1 MPERHLPVRPNLE
14 QLKHQAKDLL
24 AAIRAGDAEAL
35 ADLQQFHPEHIAP
48 GEAKLADAQLVLAR
62 SYQVPSWPRL
72 VLACRV
78 TDAIWR
84 DDIDVLRELVTKN
97 PALVHEQALARP
109 TSNWGAPMSYAANLG
124 RAKMIEMLRDSGAT
138 DFEHA
143 LERAV
148 LQGQVETARML
159 HKMAGEPQL
168 PNHILSN
175 PTYTLNVEGAK
186 VCFELGAKV
195 YDAEGKNI
203 SYADVVL
210 ETDSRKPEAKHAI
223 LEMLAEHGFQ
233 FPDTPTMALH
243 RGRIDLLEEHLR
255 RDPNLLSRQFTM
267 AEIYPAELNCTGA
280 HQPELATHG
289 TPLEG
294 ATLLHMCAD
303 YDEIEIARWLL
314 DRGMDPNARAAVDAD
329 GFGGHTALFATV
341 VSQPAFWINHNHR
354 EPSAPFTQLL
364 LDRGADPD
372 IRASLRKKL
381 HPGYGEDF
389 LREYRDVTALSWG
402 ERYAHKKF
410 VNAEAMRLIA
420 ARGGH
425 M

>member
-1 MPERHLPVRPNLE
+1 MPARHLPVRPNLE

-24 AAIRAGDAEAL
+24 AAIRADEPEAL

-48 GEAKLADAQLVLAR
+48 AEAKLADAQLVLAR

-72 VLACRV
+72 VTACRV

-84 DDIDVLRELVTKN
+84 DDIEALRALIAKN
-97 PALVHEQALARP
+97 PVLIHEQALARP
-109 TSNWGAPMSYAANLG
+109 KSNWGAPMSYAANLG
-124 RAKMIEMLRDSGAT
+124 RDKMIEMLSEFGAT
-138 DFEHA
+138 DFQHA

-159 HKMAGEPQL
+159 HKMAGQPPL
-168 PNHILSN
+168 PANILSN
-175 PTYTLNVEGAK
+175 PTYTLSVEGAK

-195 YDAEGKNI
+195 YDASGKNI
-203 SYADVVL
+203 SFADVVL

-223 LEMLAEHGFQ
+223 LEMLAQHGFQ

-255 RDPNLLSRQFTM
+255 RDPNLLCRQFTM
-267 AEIYPAELNCTGA
+267 AEIYPIELNCQGA
-280 HQPELATHG
+280 YQPEMATHG
-289 TPLEG
+289 TPLAG
-294 ATLLHMCAD
+294 ATLLHMCVD
-303 YDEIEIARWLL
+303 YDELEIAKWLL

-329 GFGGHTALFATV
+329 GFGGHTALFGTV
-341 VSQPAFWINHNHR
+341 VSQRAFWINLHQS
-354 EPSAPFTQLL
+354 EPDATFTQLL
-364 LDRGADPD
+364 LDRGADPN

-389 LREYRDVTALSWG
+389 LRECRDVTALSWG

-420 ARGGH
+420 ERGGLP
-425 M
+425 

>member
-24 AAIRAGDAEAL
+24 AAIRAGDADAL
-35 ADLQQFHPEHIAP
+35 ADLQQFHPEHIVP
-48 GEAKLADAQLVLAR
+48 GAAKLADAQLVLAR

-72 VLACRV
+72 VTACRV

-84 DDIDVLRELVTKN
+84 DDIEALREMIAKN

-109 TSNWGAPMSYAANLG
+109 KSNWGAPMSYAANLG
-124 RAKMIEMLRDSGAT
+124 RDKMIQMLRESGAT
-138 DFEHA
+138 DLEHA
-143 LERAV
+143 LHRAV

-159 HKMAGEPQL
+159 HKMAGEPPL
-168 PNHILSN
+168 PATILSN

-203 SYADVVL
+203 SYADVAL
-210 ETDSRKPEAKHAI
+210 ETDSRNPEAKHAI

-233 FPDTPTMALH
+233 FPDTPAMALH
-243 RGRIDLLEEHLR
+243 RGRLDLLEEHLR
-255 RDPNLLSRQFTM
+255 RDPNLLRRTFTM
-267 AEIYPAELNCTGA
+267 AEIYPAELNCQGA
-280 HQPELATHG
+280 HQPEMATHG

-294 ATLLHMCAD
+294 ATLLHMCVD
-303 YDEIEIARWLL
+303 YDELEIARWLL

-329 GFGGHTALFATV
+329 GFGGHTALFGTV
-341 VSQPAFWINHNHR
+341 VSQRAFWIHHNR
-354 EPSAPFTQLL
+354 RPPDATFTQLL
-364 LDRGADPD
+364 LDRGADPN

-389 LREYRDVTALSWG
+389 LREYRDVTALGWG
-402 ERYAHKKF
+402 EQYAHKKF
-410 VNAEAMRLIA
+410 VNTAAMQLIA
-420 ARGGH
+420 ERGGH
-425 M
+425 T

>member
-78 TDAIWR
+78 IDAIWR
-84 DDIDVLRELVTKN
+84 DDVEALRALVTKN
-97 PALVHEQALARP
+97 PALIHEQALARP
-109 TSNWGAPMSYAANLG
+109 KSNWGAPMSYAANLG
-124 RAKMIEMLRDSGAT
+124 RDKMIEMLRDLGAT

-143 LERAV
+143 LHRAV
-148 LQGQVETARML
+148 LQGQVATARML
-159 HKMAGEPQL
+159 HRMAGEPPL
-168 PNHILSN
+168 PRDILSN
-175 PTYTLNVEGAK
+175 LTYTLSVEGAK

-203 SYADVVL
+203 SFADVVL
-210 ETDSRKPEAKHAI
+210 ETDSRKPEEKHAI
-223 LEMLAEHGFQ
+223 LEMLAQHGFQ

-255 RDPNLLSRQFTM
+255 RDPNLLRRTFTM
-267 AEIYPAELNCTGA
+267 AEIYPAELNCQGA
-280 HQPELATHG
+280 HQPEMATHG

-303 YDEIEIARWLL
+303 YDELEIAKWLL

-341 VSQPAFWINHNHR
+341 VSQPAFWINHNRR
-354 EPSAPFTQLL
+354 EPSAQFTQLL
-364 LDRGADPD
+364 LDRGADPN

-402 ERYAHKKF
+402 ECYAHKKF

-420 ARGGH
+420 ERGGQT
-425 M
+425 